1 MRAAQS
7 NIKRYDMKTS
17 YQDSTFRI
25 FLDFAKKAISDSGT
39 HLKSRQF
46 DDEVEDGGAVFF
58 VFDSELIARK
68 FVELACGHGANP
80 RRVRIADDWF
90 DKCTVLID
98 Y

>member
-1 MRAAQS
+1 
-7 NIKRYDMKTS
+7 MKTS

-58 VFDSELIARK
+58 VFDFNDFISAG
-68 FVELACGHGANP
+68 F
-80 RRVRIADDWF
+80 RRVLKGRGGIAGRLW
-90 DKCTVLID
+90 
-98 Y
+98 

>member
-1 MRAAQS
+1 
-7 NIKRYDMKTS
+7 MKTS

-68 FVELACGHGANP
+68 FVELACGHGPIQDVSASLTTGSTS
-80 RRVRIADDWF
+80 A
-90 DKCTVLID
+90 L